1 MYSQKYIADY
11 EVANEDVLRS
21 IPEEFINT
29 VKTELVIAYQHTSH
43 GTHVSR
49 GVFGLQDYKSGDEI
63 LFAVS
68 STPQGSKLEFR
79 DYALASYAPVGIDAS
94 DLSRDETAFIQTT
107 RNYLDAPENANVNV
121 IMWSWCNIAGH
132 DVAGNYL
139 PGMDLLISEYGV
151 AGSKIGTGEGQREVS
166 VTFIFMTGHANVN
179 ANVGESRPK
188 SLAALI
194 NDHCNANGYF
204 CLDYYSIDTHDMV
217 DNYWE
222 DAGDNGN
229 SVSYGGNFY
238 VDWQNSHALGTDY
251 FENKTS
257 PGGSVTFGAHNT
269 QHITANRKAYAM
281 WWILARISGWDG
293 NPVTVPVSQ
302 INVSSAGGVTE
313 ILTGGTLQF
322 TAEVLPSDATNKDI
336 TWSVTNQTGEATI
349 TQEGL
354 LTATSEGTVTVVA
367 TAQDG
372 SGISGS
378 LQITITDPV
387 VPVTT
392 INVTSIGGV
401 TEMLTG
407 SMLQFSAEVL
417 PTDATNKDIAW
428 SVLDQTGSGTITQ
441 GGLFTAT
448 LEGTVTVVATAQDGS
463 GVTGSM
469 QISITDPVVPVALIN
484 VTSVGGVTEMLT
496 GGTLQFSAEVLPTDA
511 TNKEIVWS
519 VTNQTGSG
527 TITQGGL
534 LTATSEG
541 TVTVVA
547 TAQDG
552 SGISGSL
559 QITITDPVVP
569 VTTIN
574 VTSVGGVTEMLTGGM
589 LQFSADVLPSN
600 ATNKDITWSVLD
612 QTGSGTITQGGLL
625 TATLEGT
632 VTVVATAQDG
642 SGVTGGLQITVTDPV
657 VPVTT
662 INVTSVGGV
671 TEMLTGGTLQFSA
684 NVLPSNATNKDITWS
699 VSDQTGSGT
708 ITQGGLLTATSE
720 GTVTVVATAQDGSG
734 VTGNLQIMITD
745 PEVPVTTINVTSEG
759 GVTELLTGGTLQ
771 FSADVLLSNATN
783 KDITWSVL
791 DQTGSGTIT
800 QGGLLT
806 ATLEGTVTVVATA
819 QDGSGVTGGLQITVT
834 DPVVTVTTINVTSV
848 GGITEILTGG
858 TLQFTAEVLPSDATN
873 KDITWSVTNQTGEAT
888 ITQGGLLTATS
899 EGTVTVVA
907 TAQDGSGATGSLQ
920 ISITDLVVP
929 VTTINV
935 TSVGGVTEML
945 TGGMLQF
952 SANVLPSNATNK
964 DITWSVTNQTG
975 EATIT
980 QGGLLTAT
988 SEGTVTV
995 VATAQDGSGVT
1006 GSLQIMI
1013 TDPVMPVTTIN
1024 VTLVGGVAEMLT
1036 GGTLQFSANVLPS
1049 NATNKDII
1057 WSVLDQTGS
1066 GTITQGGLLTATSE
1080 GTVTVVATAQDGSG
1094 ATGSLQISITDPVVL
1109 VTTINVTSVGGVT
1122 ELLTGGT
1129 LQFSANVLPL
1139 NATNKDITWSVTNQT
1154 GEATITQGGL
1164 LTATSEGT
1172 ITVVATAQ
1180 DGSGVTG
1187 SLQIMITDPV
1197 VPVTTIN
1204 VTSVGEV
1211 TEMLTGGTLQFTAEV
1226 LPAGA
1231 TNKAIIWSVLNQ
1243 TGSATITQGGLL
1255 TATSEGTVTV
1265 VATAQ
1270 DGSGVTTSMQIT
1282 ISDQKVM
1289 VSSISVISEGGITV
1303 LPIGNSLQFSVEA
1316 LPYNATD
1323 KDVIWRVNKKTGDAR
1338 ITQEGLFISESEG
1351 TVDVIAITWDGSGK
1365 RDTMEL
1371 TITSSVI
1378 LVNDINITTTS
1389 GVTEI
1394 GIGGT
1399 LQFILQVL
1407 PTDATN
1413 QNVIWRVENETG
1425 EATITQG
1432 GLLTAVAAGTV
1443 IVIATAQDGSGVEC
1457 VYAVKINDW
1466 ETVVDE
1472 NEMFGLS
1479 VYPNPS
1485 KGVFYL
1491 EVGEN
1496 NIDLIQVVGFSGSI
1510 MIDMIPE
1517 SGLSLIKIDLS
1528 MYPPGPY
1535 FIRMYADQ
1543 HSIVNRVIIVR

>member
-151 AGSKIGTGEGQREVS
+151 GGSKIGTGTGQRVLS
-166 VTFIFMTGHANVN
+166 VNFIFMTGHANVN

-552 SGISGSL
+552 SG
-559 QITITDPVVP
+559 
-569 VTTIN
+569 
-574 VTSVGGVTEMLTGGM
+574 
-589 LQFSADVLPSN
+589 
-600 ATNKDITWSVLD
+600 
-612 QTGSGTITQGGLL
+612 
-625 TATLEGT
+625 
-632 VTVVATAQDG
+632 
-642 SGVTGGLQITVTDPV
+642 
-657 VPVTT
+657 
-662 INVTSVGGV
+662 
-671 TEMLTGGTLQFSA
+671 
-684 NVLPSNATNKDITWS
+684 
-699 VSDQTGSGT
+699 
-708 ITQGGLLTATSE
+708 
-720 GTVTVVATAQDGSG
+720 

-806 ATLEGTVTVVATA
+806 AMAPGTVTVVATA

-873 KDITWSVTNQTGEAT
+873 KNITWSVTNQTGEAT